1 MHKSKSRAVV
11 NGGACDDRDTAS
23 LWSERAIFRR
33 KMLRERP
40 GLSMIY
46 IIMQIVQIGG
56 RYERETAGTHSYGV
70 HSN

>member
-1 MHKSKSRAVV
+1 
-11 NGGACDDRDTAS
+11 
-23 LWSERAIFRR
+23 
-33 KMLRERP
+33 MLRERP

-56 RYERETAGTHSYGV
+56 RYERETAGTHSYEV

>member
-1 MHKSKSRAVV
+1 
-11 NGGACDDRDTAS
+11 
-23 LWSERAIFRR
+23 
-33 KMLRERP
+33 
-40 GLSMIY
+40 MIY